1 MVSPSAAARLQRVQ
15 VSGPR
20 RPLNHNQEKPELGT
34 KRLCA
39 SCGARFYDLLHSP
52 ITCPKCGTVLA
63 TADVSSSRV
72 RVKATRESEREF
84 ERPATETSGA
94 PFASPKDADGEADGE
109 QVAGVLPE
117 GEDDDELADEDLDGA
132 VLIEDSDQE
141 DGDVADVHSKEE
153 D

>member
-1 MVSPSAAARLQRVQ
+1 MT
-15 VSGPR
+15 
-20 RPLNHNQEKPELGT
+20 KPELGT

-63 TADVSSSRV
+63 TPGVNSSRV
-72 RVKATRESEREF
+72 RVKATRKPEREF
-84 ERPATETSGA
+84 ERPVTETSGA
-94 PFASPKDADGEADGE
+94 QFASPKEADGEADGE
-109 QVAGVLPE
+109 EGAGVLPE
-117 GEDDDELADEDLDGA
+117 GEDDEDLDGA

-141 DGDVADVHSKEE
+141 DAEVADVHRKEE

>member
-1 MVSPSAAARLQRVQ
+1 MT
-15 VSGPR
+15 
-20 RPLNHNQEKPELGT
+20 KPELGT

-52 ITCPKCGTVLA
+52 ITCPQCGTVLA
-63 TADVSSSRV
+63 IAAVNSSRV
-72 RVKATRESEREF
+72 RAKATREPEREF
-84 ERPATETSGA
+84 ERPVTETSGA
-94 PFASPKDADGEADGE
+94 QFASPKDADGEADGE
-109 QVAGVLPE
+109 QGARVLPE
-117 GEDDDELADEDLDGA
+117 GEDHDELADEDLDGA

>member
-1 MVSPSAAARLQRVQ
+1 VT
-15 VSGPR
+15 
-20 RPLNHNQEKPELGT
+20 KPELGT

-39 SCGARFYDLLHSP
+39 SCGARFYDLLHTP

-63 TADVSSSRV
+63 TADVNRSRV
-72 RVKATRESEREF
+72 RIKATREPEREF
-84 ERPATETSGA
+84 ERPVTETPGA
-94 PFASPKDADGEADGE
+94 QFASPKDVGGEADGE
-109 QVAGVLPE
+109 QGAGVLPE
-117 GEDDDELADEDLDGA
+117 EEDDDELADADLDGA